1 MPNIAETPVPKDLSE
16 LVDVLSEEMG
26 PHGLDTLADVDRI
39 QQIMA
44 NYESNAS
51 DWNQYALFDEG
62 RYTRNLVSA
71 GNGKFN
77 LMVSVWLIQVLCWSQ
92 NQASPI
98 HDHSNSHCIV
108 KMLDGELTESLY
120 DWPTENTGHLDPR
133 KESTF
138 HKSIVCWPRWSDIYA
153 RQNWSPPNGKQIGQ
167 QRRYF
172 AAPLLAAI
180 WNLQNFLREGKGY

>member
-77 LMVSVWLIQVLCWSQ
+77 LMVSV
-92 NQASPI
+92 
-98 HDHSNSHCIV
+98 
-108 KMLDGELTESLY
+108 
-120 DWPTENTGHLDPR
+120 
-133 KESTF
+133 
-138 HKSIVCWPRWSDIYA
+138 
-153 RQNWSPPNGKQIGQ
+153 
-167 QRRYF
+167 
-172 AAPLLAAI
+172 
-180 WNLQNFLREGKGY
+180 